1 MPSILVQ
8 CLFGIVK
15 FHINQFISFYLCPIL
30 SFVAQKLFTNE
41 THIDKPS
48 RKNNCLIIK
57 DLRDLIRIKY

>member
-8 CLFGIVK
+8 YFFGIIK
-15 FHINQFISFYLCPIL
+15 FHINQFIRFYFCPIFF
-30 SFVAQKLFTNE
+30 FVAQKLFKNK